1 MEASILCFLE
11 PGYDTGGA
19 TALHGLMDKGQC
31 GSVCRS
37 GPLRKRN
44 RIQNLI

>member
-19 TALHGLMDKGQC
+19 AALHGLMDKGQC
-31 GSVCRS
+31 GLQVWSV
-37 GPLRKRN
+37 KEKE
-44 RIQNLI
+44 